1 MRQFLT
7 RKLVSPH
14 EAFRR
19 FERRCCSFALAGLSG
34 WKAQA
39 IVWTSGKVPV
49 TCIARCLA
57 LVGYI
62 GAIPIFPMTSD
73 HFKISD
79 AMNF

>member
-1 MRQFLT
+1 M
-7 RKLVSPH
+7 
-14 EAFRR
+14 
-19 FERRCCSFALAGLSG
+19 AGLSD

-49 TCIARCLA
+49 AGFARCLA